1 MNTLSATISNFYS
14 NAIKKFSP
22 TGKIQRVSTDKNR
35 ISTYDV
41 TAEMLKNIVNPS
53 SRDTKFTFVR
63 INDSF
68 YENLDI
74 SSDIRIRKFSDKD
87 IFSKMDGTVYIL
99 KDIYED
105 ILEDF
110 GIAKN
115 STIIDLEEARAEYN
129 LQKKL
134 AKASKEEKS
143 SESIGRSSL
152 VEKPYFMYACNGVL
166 CDVKKPLIEI
176 LEKRKGYKILWYPC
190 SVRDFKRSAGT
201 FDKFYKLDSEINE
214 GFSYIIIAVADCVYK
229 SAKNKLP
236 FYGDLFTEK
245 FKELREKF
253 NARIKLEK
261 VYTDMTYYSSFN
273 VENETFANKRLKQ
286 AKEVLGKDHI
296 VVKYYETLFDNWK
309 KAYAVLR
316 VNPSYKFPM
325 SVRLKDENK
334 EFNLFGKDK
343 KYFTVDEYDFIQSF
357 FRDYYFSSFIE
368 SLQRI
373 KMIDYMTSEELI
385 SIKNISLLSK

>member
-22 TGKIQRVSTDKNR
+22 TGKIQKVSADKNR
-35 ISTYDV
+35 ISTYDL
-41 TAEMLKNIVNPS
+41 TADMLKNIVSPS
-53 SRDTKFTFVR
+53 STDTKFTFVR

-68 YENLDI
+68 YENLDTDF
-74 SSDIRIRKFSDKD
+74 DIRIRKFSDKD
-87 IFSKMDGTVYIL
+87 IFGKISGTVYIL

-110 GIAKN
+110 GIAKK

-143 SESIGRSSL
+143 ESIGRSSL
-152 VEKPYFMYACNGVL
+152 VEKPYFMYACNGAF
-166 CDVKKPLIEI
+166 CDVKKPLTDI

-190 SVRDFKRSAGT
+190 SVRDFKRAAGT

-236 FYGDLFTEK
+236 SYGDLFTEK
-245 FKELREKF
+245 FKELKEKF

-273 VENETFANKRLKQ
+273 VENSTAAYKRLEQ
-286 AKEVLGKDHI
+286 TKEVLGKDHI
-296 VVKYYETLFDNWK
+296 VVKYFETLFDNWK

-316 VNPSYKFPM
+316 VNPSYKFPV

-334 EFNLFGKDK
+334 EFNLFGKSE
-343 KYFTVDEYDFIQSF
+343 KYFTVDEYDFTQSF
-357 FRDYYFSSFIE
+357 FRDYYFSEFIE

>member
-1 MNTLSATISNFYS
+1 MNTLSSTISNFYS

-22 TGKIQRVSTDKNR
+22 TGKIQRVSIDKNR
-35 ISTYDV
+35 ISTYDL
-41 TAEMLKNIVNPS
+41 TAEMLKNIVSPS
-53 SRDTKFTFVR
+53 SKDKFTFVR

-87 IFSKMDGTVYIL
+87 IFSRTDGTVYIL

-110 GIAKN
+110 GIAKK
-115 STIIDLEEARAEYN
+115 STIIDLEEARAEYM
-129 LQKKL
+129 LKKKL
-134 AKASKEEKS
+134 AKASKEEK

-152 VEKPYFMYACNGVL
+152 VEKPYFMYACNGAF
-166 CDVKKPLIEI
+166 CDVKKPLTDI

-190 SVRDFKRSAGT
+190 SVRDFKRAAGT
-201 FDKFYKLDSEINE
+201 FDKFYKLDGEINE

-236 FYGDLFTEK
+236 SYGDLFTEK

-253 NARIKLEK
+253 NSRIKLEK

-273 VENETFANKRLKQ
+273 VENATSAYKRLEQ

-296 VVKYYETLFDNWK
+296 VVKYFETLFDNWK
-309 KAYAVLR
+309 KAYGVLR
-316 VNPSYKFPM
+316 VNPSYKFPVT
-325 SVRLKDENK
+325 VRLKDENK
-334 EFNLFGKDK
+334 EFCLFGKSE
-343 KYFTVDEYDFIQSF
+343 KYFTGDEYDFMQGF
-357 FRDYYFSSFIE
+357 FRDYYFSIFIE

>member
-1 MNTLSATISNFYS
+1 MNTLSSTISNFYS

-22 TGKIQRVSTDKNR
+22 TGKIQKVSADKNK
-35 ISTYDV
+35 ISTYDL
-41 TAEMLKNIVNPS
+41 TADMLKNIVSPS
-53 SRDTKFTFVR
+53 STDAKFTFVR

-68 YENLDI
+68 YENLDVDY
-74 SSDIRIRKFSDKD
+74 DIRIRKFSDKD
-87 IFSKMDGTVYIL
+87 IFGRISGTVYIL

-110 GIAKN
+110 GIAKK

-143 SESIGRSSL
+143 ESIGRSSL
-152 VEKPYFMYACNGVL
+152 VEKPYFMYACNGAF
-166 CDVKKPLIEI
+166 CDVKKPLTEI

-190 SVRDFKRSAGT
+190 SVRDFKRAAGT

-229 SAKNKLP
+229 NAKNKLP
-236 FYGDLFTEK
+236 SYDDLFTEK
-245 FKELREKF
+245 FKELKEKF

-273 VENETFANKRLKQ
+273 VENSTAAYKRLEQ
-286 AKEVLGKDHI
+286 TKEVLGKDHI
-296 VVKYYETLFDNWK
+296 VVKYFETLFDNWK

-316 VNPSYKFPM
+316 VNPSYKFPV

-334 EFNLFGKDK
+334 EFNLFGKSE
-343 KYFTVDEYDFIQSF
+343 KYFTVDEYDFTQSF
-357 FRDYYFSSFIE
+357 FRDYYFHDFIA

-373 KMIDYMTSEELI
+373 KMIDYMTSEEI
-385 SIKNISLLSK
+385 VSIKNISLLSK

>member
-22 TGKIQRVSTDKNR
+22 TGKIQKVSADKNR
-35 ISTYDV
+35 ISTYDL
-41 TAEMLKNIVNPS
+41 TADMLKNIVNPS
-53 SRDTKFTFVR
+53 STDTKFTFVR

-68 YENLDI
+68 YENLDTDF
-74 SSDIRIRKFSDKD
+74 DIRIRKFSDKD
-87 IFSKMDGTVYIL
+87 IFGKISGTVYIL

-110 GIAKN
+110 GIAKK

-143 SESIGRSSL
+143 ESIGRSSL
-152 VEKPYFMYACNGVL
+152 VEKPYFMYACNGAF
-166 CDVKKPLIEI
+166 CDVKKPLTDI

-190 SVRDFKRSAGT
+190 SVRDFKRAAGT

-236 FYGDLFTEK
+236 SYGDLFTEK
-245 FKELREKF
+245 FKELKEKF

-273 VENETFANKRLKQ
+273 VENSTAAYKRLEQ
-286 AKEVLGKDHI
+286 TKEVLGKDHI
-296 VVKYYETLFDNWK
+296 VVKYFETLFDNWK

-316 VNPSYKFPM
+316 VNPSYKFPV

-334 EFNLFGKDK
+334 EFNLFGKSE
-343 KYFTVDEYDFIQSF
+343 KYFTVDEYDFTQSF
-357 FRDYYFSSFIE
+357 FRDYYFSEFIE

>member
-1 MNTLSATISNFYS
+1 MNTLSSTISNFYS

-22 TGKIQRVSTDKNR
+22 TGKIQKLSADKSK
-35 ISTYDV
+35 ISTYDL
-41 TAEMLKNIVNPS
+41 TADMLKNIVNPS
-53 SRDTKFTFVR
+53 STDTKFTFVR

-68 YENLDI
+68 YENLDTDF
-74 SSDIRIRKFSDKD
+74 DIRIRKFSDKD
-87 IFSKMDGTVYIL
+87 IFSKISGTVYIL

-110 GIAKN
+110 GIAKK

-134 AKASKEEKS
+134 AKASKEEK

-176 LEKRKGYKILWYPC
+176 LEKCKGYKILWYPC
-190 SVRDFKRSAGT
+190 SVRDFKRSAST

-236 FYGDLFTEK
+236 SYGDLFTEK

-273 VENETFANKRLKQ
+273 VENETFANKRLEQ
-286 AKEVLGKDHI
+286 TKEVLGKDHI

-316 VNPSYKFPM
+316 VNPSYKFPV
-325 SVRLKDENK
+325 SVKLKDENK
-334 EFNLFGKDK
+334 EFNLFGKSE
-343 KYFTVDEYDFIQSF
+343 KYFTVDEYDFMQSF
-357 FRDYYFSSFIE
+357 FRDYYFHEFIT

>member
-1 MNTLSATISNFYS
+1 MNTLSSTISNFYS

-22 TGKIQRVSTDKNR
+22 TGKIQKVSADKNK
-35 ISTYDV
+35 ISTYDL
-41 TAEMLKNIVNPS
+41 TAEMLKNIVSPS
-53 SRDTKFTFVR
+53 STDTKFTFVR

-68 YENLDI
+68 YENLDT

-87 IFSKMDGTVYIL
+87 IFNSTSGTVYIL

-110 GIAKN
+110 GIAKK

-134 AKASKEEKS
+134 AKASEDGK
-143 SESIGRSSL
+143 SESIRRSSL
-152 VEKPYFMYACNGVL
+152 IEKPYFMYACNGAF
-166 CDVKKPLIEI
+166 CDVKKPLTEI

-190 SVRDFKRSAGT
+190 SVRDFKRTAGT
-201 FDKFYKLDSEINE
+201 FNKFYNLDSEIND
-214 GFSYIIIAVADCVYK
+214 GYSYIIIAVADCVYK

-236 FYGDLFTEK
+236 SYGDLFTEK
-245 FKELREKF
+245 FKELKEKF

-273 VENETFANKRLKQ
+273 VENATAAYKRLEQ

-296 VVKYYETLFDNWK
+296 VVKYFETLFDNWK

-316 VNPSYKFPM
+316 VNPSYKFPV
-325 SVRLKDENK
+325 SVKLKDENK
-334 EFNLFGKDK
+334 EFSLFGKSE
-343 KYFTVDEYDFIQSF
+343 KYFTVDEYDFTQSF
-357 FRDYYFSSFIE
+357 FRDYYFHDFITC
-368 SLQRI
+368 LQRI
-373 KMIDYMTSEELI
+373 KMIDYMTSEEII

>member
-1 MNTLSATISNFYS
+1 MNTLSSTISNFYS

-22 TGKIQRVSTDKNR
+22 TGKIQKVSADKNK
-35 ISTYDV
+35 ISTYDL
-41 TAEMLKNIVNPS
+41 TADMLKNIVSPS
-53 SRDTKFTFVR
+53 STDTKFTFVR

-68 YENLDI
+68 YENLDVDY
-74 SSDIRIRKFSDKD
+74 DIRIRKFSDKD
-87 IFSKMDGTVYIL
+87 IFGKISGTVYIL

-110 GIAKN
+110 GIAKK

-143 SESIGRSSL
+143 ESIGRSSL
-152 VEKPYFMYACNGVL
+152 VEKPYFMYACNGAF
-166 CDVKKPLIEI
+166 CDVKKPLTEI

-190 SVRDFKRSAGT
+190 SVRDFKRAAGT

-236 FYGDLFTEK
+236 SYGDLFTEK
-245 FKELREKF
+245 FKELKEKF

-261 VYTDMTYYSSFN
+261 VYTDMNFYSCFN
-273 VENETFANKRLKQ
+273 ADNETFANKRLKQ
-286 AKEVLGKDHI
+286 AKEILGKDHI

-316 VNPSYKFPM
+316 VNPSYKFPV

-334 EFNLFGKDK
+334 EFNLFGKSE
-343 KYFTVDEYDFIQSF
+343 KYFTVDEYDFMQSF

>member
-1 MNTLSATISNFYS
+1 MNTLSSTISNFYS

-22 TGKIQRVSTDKNR
+22 TGKIQKVSADKNK
-35 ISTYDV
+35 ISTYDL
-41 TAEMLKNIVNPS
+41 TADMLKNIVSPS
-53 SRDTKFTFVR
+53 STDTKFTFVR

-68 YENLDI
+68 YEKLDVDY
-74 SSDIRIRKFSDKD
+74 DIRIRKFSDKD
-87 IFSKMDGTVYIL
+87 IFGKISGTVYIL

-110 GIAKN
+110 GIAKK

-143 SESIGRSSL
+143 ESIGRSSL
-152 VEKPYFMYACNGVL
+152 VEKPYFMYACNGAF
-166 CDVKKPLIEI
+166 CDVKKPLTEI

-190 SVRDFKRSAGT
+190 SVRDFKRAAGT

-236 FYGDLFTEK
+236 SYGDLFTEK
-245 FKELREKF
+245 FKELKEKF

-261 VYTDMTYYSSFN
+261 VYT
-273 VENETFANKRLKQ
+273 EI
-286 AKEVLGKDHI
+286 LGKDHI

-316 VNPSYKFPM
+316 VNPSYKFPV

-334 EFNLFGKDK
+334 EFNLFGKSE
-343 KYFTVDEYDFIQSF
+343 KYFTVDEYDFTQSF
-357 FRDYYFSSFIE
+357 FRDYYFHDFIA

-373 KMIDYMTSEELI
+373 KMIDYMTSDELI

>member
-1 MNTLSATISNFYS
+1 MNTLSSTISNFYS

-22 TGKIQRVSTDKNR
+22 TGKIQKLSADKSK
-35 ISTYDV
+35 ISTYDL

-53 SRDTKFTFVR
+53 STDTKFTFVR

-68 YENLDI
+68 YENLDTDF
-74 SSDIRIRKFSDKD
+74 DIRIRKFSDKD
-87 IFSKMDGTVYIL
+87 IFGKISGTVYIL

-110 GIAKN
+110 GIAKK

-143 SESIGRSSL
+143 ESIGRSSL
-152 VEKPYFMYACNGVL
+152 VEKPYFMYACNGAF
-166 CDVKKPLIEI
+166 CDVKKPLTEI

-190 SVRDFKRSAGT
+190 SVRDFKRAAGT

-214 GFSYIIIAVADCVYK
+214 GFSYIIIAVADCIYK

-236 FYGDLFTEK
+236 SYGDLFTEK

-273 VENETFANKRLKQ
+273 VENSTAAYKRLEQ
-286 AKEVLGKDHI
+286 TKEVLGKDHI
-296 VVKYYETLFDNWK
+296 VVKYFETLFDNWK

-316 VNPSYKFPM
+316 VNPSYKFPV

-334 EFNLFGKDK
+334 EFNLFGKNE
-343 KYFTVDEYDFIQSF
+343 KYFTVDEYDFTQSF
-357 FRDYYFSSFIE
+357 FRDYYFNDFIA

-373 KMIDYMTSEELI
+373 KMIDYMTSDELI

>member
-129 LQKKL
+129 LKKKL

-143 SESIGRSSL
+143 ESIGRSSL
-152 VEKPYFMYACNGVL
+152 IEKPYFMYACNGAL
-166 CDVKKPLIEI
+166 CDVKKPLTEI

-190 SVRDFKRSAGT
+190 SVRDFKRSSGT
-201 FDKFYKLDSEINE
+201 FDKFYKLDGEIND

-236 FYGDLFTEK
+236 SYGDLFTEK
-245 FKELREKF
+245 FKELKEKF

-273 VENETFANKRLKQ
+273 VENATAAYKRLEQ

-296 VVKYYETLFDNWK
+296 VVKYFETLFDNWK

-316 VNPSYKFPM
+316 VNPSYKFPV
-325 SVRLKDENK
+325 SVKLKDENK
-334 EFNLFGKDK
+334 EFSLFGKSE
-343 KYFTVDEYDFIQSF
+343 KYFTVDEYDFTQSF
-357 FRDYYFSSFIE
+357 FRDYYFHDFIA

-373 KMIDYMTSEELI
+373 KMIDYMTSEEI
-385 SIKNISLLSK
+385 VSIKNISLLSK